1 MNNPL
6 VSIITVT
13 KDRARFIPHL
23 IHVIQA
29 QDIGLERIEWLVV
42 DEGSSPVL
50 PLIEHLPFAISYHHK
65 DAFPTLG
72 AKRNFANSLARGRY
86 LAYFDDDDYAFPQ
99 RLRASVDFLDVHP
112 EFDASGSSDMYIFDN
127 DVKRAYVTGPFG
139 KTHATSG
146 TWCFRRTLLNHL
158 SFDENAKSAEETSFT
173 RGWKMRL
180 GQIGRGN
187 TIVAFEHGNN
197 TMSKKHLLKAAPQL
211 IPLEKVISDPCS
223 LAFYRDFSNENVQ

>member
-1 MNNPL
+1 MSAPV

-13 KDRARFIPHL
+13 KDRARFFPHL
-23 IHVIQA
+23 IHVIEK
-29 QDIGLERIEWLVV
+29 QDIGPDKIEWVIV
-42 DEGSSPVL
+42 DEGPLPVL
-50 PLIEHLPFAISYHHK
+50 PLVEHLPLAIKYHHQA
-65 DAFPTLG
+65 AFPTLG
-72 AKRNFANSLARGRY
+72 AKRNFANGTASGRY
-86 LAYFDDDDYAFPQ
+86 IAYFDDDDYAFPQ

-112 EFDASGSSDMYIFDN
+112 EFDAAGSSDMYIYDN

-146 TWCFRRTLLNHL
+146 TWCFRRTLLNRL

-187 TIVAFEHGNN
+187 TIVAFEHGHN
-197 TMSKKHLLKAAPQL
+197 TMTKKHLLKSAPQL
-211 IPLEKVISDPCS
+211 IPLEKVIGDPHS
-223 LAFYRDFSNENVQ
+223 LAFYRDFRGGGAL